1 MVETRSGGASGVAKR
16 APKLGRGK
24 RGRNGAREVT
34 AGQDSPAP
42 FGSLRGVIT
51 CPGLRG
57 DLLSQSQ
64 SRSEPGTPGEPTS
77 VRDLLARDSAGGTVT
92 VRGWLRTARHSKNVS
107 FLEVHDGSGFAGI
120 QAVAA
125 PDLANYEDTVVGL
138 STGCA
143 VVVRGEL
150 VDSPGKGQRYEI
162 HASEVE
168 LIGGVDDDYP
178 LQKKRHSFEFLRTIG
193 HLRPRTNTLGAV
205 LRVRNAASRAIHD
218 FLQER
223 GFVHLHSPV
232 ITLSDAEGAGEMF
245 RVTTL
250 DPDAPPRDEAGRVDA
265 SQDFFGS
272 AAFLTVSG
280 QLEAEIGAL
289 ALSKV
294 YTFGPTFR
302 AENSNTS
309 RHLAEF
315 WMVEPEVAFCDL
327 AGLADLAEDF
337 LKSVFRSVL
346 ESCPDDMD
354 FFNTR
359 IDKTVLETL
368 NHVIETPFERITY
381 TEAVEILEKSGRS
394 FEYPVAWGSDL
405 QSEHERFLSEEHI
418 GRPVVVTDYP
428 KKIKAFY
435 MYLND
440 DERTVA
446 ALDVLVPK
454 VGEII
459 GGSQR
464 EHRHD
469 VLLRRIDEQGL
480 ERDPYWWYLDLRRH
494 GTVPHAGFGLGFER
508 VVQFM
513 TGMENIR
520 DVSPFPR
527 VPGHAEF

>member
-1 MVETRSGGASGVAKR
+1 MTDSATLVA
-16 APKLGRGK
+16 P
-24 RGRNGAREVT
+24 V
-34 AGQDSPAP
+34 
-42 FGSLRGVIT
+42 
-51 CPGLRG
+51 
-57 DLLSQSQ
+57 
-64 SRSEPGTPGEPTS
+64 S
-77 VRDLLARDSAGGTVT
+77 VRELLARDSPGGRVC
-92 VRGWLRTARHSKNVS
+92 VQGWLRTARHSKNVS
-107 FLEVHDGSGFAGI
+107 FLEVSDGSCFAGI

-125 PDLANYEDTVVGL
+125 PALPNYQDTVAQL

-143 VVVRGEL
+143 VSVTGEL
-150 VDSPGKGQRYEI
+150 VASPGKGQRYEI
-162 HASEVE
+162 HAERVE
-168 LIGGVDDDYP
+168 LVGGVDDDYP
-178 LQKKRHSFEFLRTIG
+178 LQKKRHSFDFLRTIG
-193 HLRPRTNTLGAV
+193 HLRPRTNTIGAV
-205 LRVRNAASRAIHD
+205 LRVRNAAARAIHD
-218 FLQER
+218 FFQER
-223 GFVHLHSPV
+223 GFLHLHSPV

-250 DPDAPPRDEAGRVDA
+250 PADDPPRGEDGRVDA
-265 SQDFFGS
+265 AQDFFGS

-302 AENSNTS
+302 AENSHTS

-327 AGLADLAEDF
+327 AGLADLAEEF
-337 LKSVFRSVL
+337 LKSVFRGVL

-354 FFNTR
+354 FFNAR
-359 IDKTVLETL
+359 IDKSVLKTL
-368 NHVIETPFERITY
+368 RHVVETPFERISY
-381 TEAVEILEKSGRS
+381 TEAVKILENSGRS
-394 FEYPVAWGSDL
+394 FEYPVQWGTDL

-428 KKIKAFY
+428 KQIKAFY

-446 ALDVLVPK
+446 AMDVLVPK

-480 ERDPYWWYLDLRRH
+480 EREPYWWYLDLRRY

-520 DVSPFPR
+520 DISPFPR